1 MTDRQRLRRIA
12 ELTVKVDD
20 DVKWDI
26 ENQERNEIWIQA
38 FIEGACYIRDIY
50 DKALGNESGRVEVI
64 Q

>member
-26 ENQERNEIWIQA
+26 ENLEKDKIWIQA

-50 DKALGNESGRVEVI
+50 DKALNNESGIVEVI
-64 Q
+64 E